1 MTENKKLFIFLSTH
15 LIVWTFIPSIS
26 NQNLPLDTIEALAWG
41 SNLDWGFNKH
51 PPMSAFVVEV
61 IYQIFGKQDWAY
73 YLLSQLFVVSSFYV
87 IYILATELL
96 SSKKYAFLSILLL
109 ETIFFYNFT
118 TPEFNVNVCELPFW
132 ALCTF
137 YTWKCINNNKIQN
150 YFFLGVIA
158 GLGILSKYL
167 FIYLIAGLGIFLI
180 IYFIKEKKI
189 QFKFIISLTA
199 LALTILPHVQW
210 LFNNNFIT
218 ITYGLNRAGNNSD
231 LLNHILYPLIFLGK
245 QFGILIV
252 FFIMIFFLIQ
262 KLKIKINFNDKKLL
276 FLFGATIIPIILVT
290 CTSVILGAKIRTM
303 WMTPFYLFFGVL
315 VIYIFQNY
323 IDFKKLKTFYIL
335 IGCIFFISPSI
346 YLYIS
351 LANDNKRTDY
361 PGKEIAKLIENKI
374 GNNSSLVSG
383 DEWHAG
389 NLSYHLKS
397 RPKWVGYT
405 KTFKNGVCFSEFP
418 PKEYNLGNAQKT
430 LVCLD
435 K

>member
-51 PPMSAFVVEV
+51 PPMSAFAVEV

-96 SSKKYAFLSILLL
+96 SSKKHAFLSILLL

-132 ALCTF
+132 ALCTY

-180 IYFIKEKKI
+180 IYFIKEKRI

-218 ITYGLNRAGNNSD
+218 ITYGLNRAGNDSD

-245 QFGILIV
+245 QFGILIL

-315 VIYIFQNY
+315 VMYIFQNY

-405 KTFKNGVCFSEFP
+405 KTFKNGICFSEFP
-418 PKEYNLGNAQKT
+418 PKEYNLGNTQKT

>member
-51 PPMSAFVVEV
+51 PPMSAFAVELV
-61 IYQIFGKQDWAY
+61 YQIFGKQDWAY

-167 FIYLIAGLGIFLI
+167 FVYLIAGLGIFLI
-180 IYFIKEKKI
+180 IYFIKEKRI

-245 QFGILIV
+245 QFGILIL

-315 VIYIFQNY
+315 VMYIFQNY

-397 RPKWVGYT
+397 RPKWIGYT

-418 PKEYNLGNAQKT
+418 PKEYNFGNAQKT

>member
-51 PPMSAFVVEV
+51 PPMSAFAVEL

-96 SSKKYAFLSILLL
+96 SSKKHAFLSILLL

-180 IYFIKEKKI
+180 IYFIKEKRI

-218 ITYGLNRAGNNSD
+218 ITYGLNRAGNDSD

-245 QFGILIV
+245 QFGILIL

-315 VIYIFQNY
+315 VMYIFQNY

-405 KTFKNGVCFSEFP
+405 KTFKNGICFSEFP
-418 PKEYNLGNAQKT
+418 PKEYNLGNTQKT

>member
-51 PPMSAFVVEV
+51 PPMSAFAVEV

-96 SSKKYAFLSILLL
+96 SSKKHAFLSILLL

-132 ALCTF
+132 ALCTY

-180 IYFIKEKKI
+180 IYFIKEKRI
-189 QFKFIISLTA
+189 QFKFTISLTA

-245 QFGILIV
+245 QFGILIL
-252 FFIMIFFLIQ
+252 FFTMIFFLIQ

-315 VIYIFQNY
+315 VMYIFQNY

-335 IGCIFFISPSI
+335 IGSIFFISPSI

-397 RPKWVGYT
+397 RPKWVGYI

>member
-51 PPMSAFVVEV
+51 PPISAFAVEL

-96 SSKKYAFLSILLL
+96 SSKKHAFLSILLL

-180 IYFIKEKKI
+180 IYFIKEKRI

-231 LLNHILYPLIFLGK
+231 LLNHVLYPLIFLGK
-245 QFGILIV
+245 QFGILIL
-252 FFIMIFFLIQ
+252 FFTMIFFLIQ

-315 VIYIFQNY
+315 VMYIFQNY

-405 KTFKNGVCFSEFP
+405 KTFKNGICFSEFP
-418 PKEYNLGNAQKT
+418 PKEFNLGKTQKT

>member
-51 PPMSAFVVEV
+51 PPISAFAVEV

-96 SSKKYAFLSILLL
+96 SSKKHAFLSILLL

-132 ALCTF
+132 ALCTY

-180 IYFIKEKKI
+180 IYFIKEKRI

-245 QFGILIV
+245 QFGILIL
-252 FFIMIFFLIQ
+252 FFTMIFFLIQ

-315 VIYIFQNY
+315 VMYIFQNY

-418 PKEYNLGNAQKT
+418 PKEFNLGNAQKT

>member
-51 PPMSAFVVEV
+51 PPMSAFAVEV

-96 SSKKYAFLSILLL
+96 STKKHAFLSILLL

-132 ALCTF
+132 ALCTY

-180 IYFIKEKKI
+180 IYFIKEKRI

-199 LALTILPHVQW
+199 LALTILPHLQW

-245 QFGILIV
+245 QFGILIL
-252 FFIMIFFLIQ
+252 FFTMIFFFNT
-262 KLKIKINFNDKKLL
+262 KIK
-276 FLFGATIIPIILVT
+276 
-290 CTSVILGAKIRTM
+290 
-303 WMTPFYLFFGVL
+303 
-315 VIYIFQNY
+315 
-323 IDFKKLKTFYIL
+323 
-335 IGCIFFISPSI
+335 
-346 YLYIS
+346 
-351 LANDNKRTDY
+351 NK
-361 PGKEIAKLIENKI
+361 NK
-374 GNNSSLVSG
+374 
-383 DEWHAG
+383 
-389 NLSYHLKS
+389 
-397 RPKWVGYT
+397 
-405 KTFKNGVCFSEFP
+405 F
-418 PKEYNLGNAQKT
+418 
-430 LVCLD
+430 
-435 K
+435 

>member
-1 MTENKKLFIFLSTH
+1 
-15 LIVWTFIPSIS
+15 
-26 NQNLPLDTIEALAWG
+26 
-41 SNLDWGFNKH
+41 
-51 PPMSAFVVEV
+51 
-61 IYQIFGKQDWAY
+61 
-73 YLLSQLFVVSSFYV
+73 
-87 IYILATELL
+87 
-96 SSKKYAFLSILLL
+96 
-109 ETIFFYNFT
+109 
-118 TPEFNVNVCELPFW
+118 
-132 ALCTF
+132 LCTF

-180 IYFIKEKKI
+180 IYFIKEKRM

-199 LALTILPHVQW
+199 LTLTILPHVQW

-218 ITYGLNRAGNNSD
+218 ITYGLNRAGNDSD

-245 QFGILIV
+245 QFGILIL

-315 VIYIFQNY
+315 VMYIFQNY
-323 IDFKKLKTFYIL
+323 IDFKKIKTFYIL

>member
-51 PPMSAFVVEV
+51 PPISAFAVEL

-96 SSKKYAFLSILLL
+96 SSKKHAFLSILLL

-180 IYFIKEKKI
+180 IYFIKEKRI

-218 ITYGLNRAGNNSD
+218 ITYGLNRAGNDSD

-245 QFGILIV
+245 QFGILIL

-315 VIYIFQNY
+315 VMYIFQNY

-405 KTFKNGVCFSEFP
+405 KTFKNGICFSEFP
-418 PKEYNLGNAQKT
+418 PKEFNLGKTQKS

>member
-51 PPMSAFVVEV
+51 PPISAFAVEV

-96 SSKKYAFLSILLL
+96 SSKKHAFLSILLL

-180 IYFIKEKKI
+180 IYFIKEKRI

-245 QFGILIV
+245 QFGILIL

-315 VIYIFQNY
+315 VMYIFQNY

-405 KTFKNGVCFSEFP
+405 KTFKNGICFSEFP
-418 PKEYNLGNAQKT
+418 PKEYNLGNTQKT

>member
-51 PPMSAFVVEV
+51 PPMSAFAVEV

-96 SSKKYAFLSILLL
+96 SSKKHAFLSILLL

-132 ALCTF
+132 ALCTY

-218 ITYGLNRAGNNSD
+218 ITYGLNRAGNDSD

-245 QFGILIV
+245 QFGILIL
-252 FFIMIFFLIQ
+252 FFTMIFFLIQ
-262 KLKIKINFNDKKLL
+262 KFKVKINFNDKKLL

-315 VIYIFQNY
+315 VMYIFQNY

-418 PKEYNLGNAQKT
+418 PKEFDLGKTQKS

>member
-51 PPMSAFVVEV
+51 PPMSAFAVEL

-96 SSKKYAFLSILLL
+96 SSKKHAFLSILLL

-137 YTWKCINNNKIQN
+137 YTWKCINNNKIKN
-150 YFFLGVIA
+150 YFFLGLIA

-180 IYFIKEKKI
+180 IYFIKEKRI

-245 QFGILIV
+245 QFGILIL
-252 FFIMIFFLIQ
+252 FFTMIFFLIQ

-315 VIYIFQNY
+315 VMYIFQNY

-405 KTFKNGVCFSEFP
+405 KTFKNGICFSEFP

>member
-51 PPMSAFVVEV
+51 PPISAFAVEL

-96 SSKKYAFLSILLL
+96 SSKKHAFLSILLL

-132 ALCTF
+132 ALCTY

-180 IYFIKEKKI
+180 IYFIKEKRI

-245 QFGILIV
+245 QFGILIL
-252 FFIMIFFLIQ
+252 FFIIIFFLIQ
-262 KLKIKINFNDKKLL
+262 KFKVKINFNDKKLL

-315 VIYIFQNY
+315 VMYIFQNY

-335 IGCIFFISPSI
+335 IGSIFFISPSI